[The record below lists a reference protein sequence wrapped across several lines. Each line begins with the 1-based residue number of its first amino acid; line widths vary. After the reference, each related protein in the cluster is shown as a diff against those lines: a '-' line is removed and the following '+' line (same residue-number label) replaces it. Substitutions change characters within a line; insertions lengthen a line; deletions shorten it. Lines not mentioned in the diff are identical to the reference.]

1 MIKIKKLSMN
11 VLVLLLHALLPTIMA
26 DYVCYWG
33 EPERALHNQDIHV
46 AGSASISLCLSHVI
60 GTNAAENNNIF
71 NKVFN

>member
-1 MIKIKKLSMN
+1 MN

-33 EPERALHNQDIHV
+33 EPERPLHNQDIHV

-60 GTNAAENNNIF
+60 GTNAAENNKCLIRIDLMW
-71 NKVFN
+71 

>member
-1 MIKIKKLSMN
+1 MIKIRKLSMN
-11 VLVLLLHALLPTIMA
+11 VLVLLLHVLLPIIMA

-33 EPERALHNQDIHV
+33 EPEQALHNQDI

-71 NKVFN
+71 NKLFN